1 MNYDE
6 LMTIL
11 DIEEPE
17 EFSYFEN
24 MADFLESE
32 GEIERDALYRLI
44 DRVDKNVLSDILIG
58 YIDDVCENIPEG
70 EVDLFLLFS
79 NLKLSLSGLSKQSNK
94 EDSITVILVDELLR
108 FRHWYSQE
116 KGVPCFAKDNKAQ
129 SNVVTVAE
137 AVAMARLEKMGEE
150 EFTYDFGDILEY
162 EIDEYVMSFTEI
174 FDDDEYDSDDFM
186 HIDDP
191 LYDDDIE

>member
-6 LMTIL
+6 IMTML

-32 GEIERDALYRLI
+32 EDIERDAFYRLI
-44 DRVDKNVLSDILIG
+44 DRVDKNVLSDLING
-58 YIDDVCENIPEG
+58 YIDDICENLPDS
-70 EVDLFLLFS
+70 EVDLFLLLS

-94 EDSITVILVDELLR
+94 EESITVILVDELLR
-108 FRHWYSQE
+108 FRQWYSQE
-116 KGVPCFAKDNKAQ
+116 KGVRCIAKESKAQ
-129 SNVVTVAE
+129 SEVTVAE
-137 AVAMARLEKMGEE
+137 AIAMARLEKMGEE
-150 EFTYDFGDILEY
+150 EYTFDFSDVLEY
-162 EIDEYVMSFTEI
+162 PIDEYVMSFAEI
-174 FDDDEYDSDDFM
+174 FDDDEYESDDFM